1 MLTYLKSLWTM
12 EPVRSTLYTILA
24 GLVAILLAKAGLN
37 SNVGDLLD
45 AIIATLL
52 GIPATEIIRS
62 QVWPNAKV
70 AAIVRPTPPA
80 PGA

>member
-1 MLTYLKSLWTM
+1 MLTYLKGLWAM

-24 GLVAILLAKAGLN
+24 GLVAVLLTKAGLN
-37 SNVGDLLD
+37 SNVGDLID
-45 AIIATLL
+45 ALIATLL

-62 QVWPNAKV
+62 QVWPSAKV
-70 AAIVRPTPPA
+70 AAILRPTPPA